1 MSIAAHSTLT
11 PSVGAAASAGKLD
24 GNRHAKAAEIV
35 ARNCIH
41 AGVVHSGQ
49 SKRCK
54 LKDIPLRTPI
64 QVKIGGDVRESPVLL
79 DLVLEGK
86 KGRYTCTPVHAPGC
100 ARGHARRPPCLLVYC
115 TVSGTLHRVWYIA
128 RVGVYPPRFVS
139 LPHLS
144 RSLPAPPQC
153 PLSRDGAL
161 LTFYADATRA
171 QYLLGVNPSRGP
183 CVGPV
188 GTVAFLIRRLA
199 DARIQHPEA
208 AIPALKEG
216 MLILTVRYCARARVQ
231 HAYEYC

>member
-1 MSIAAHSTLT
+1 MHTG
-11 PSVGAAASAGKLD
+11 P
-24 GNRHAKAAEIV
+24 
-35 ARNCIH
+35 
-41 AGVVHSGQ
+41 
-49 SKRCK
+49 
-54 LKDIPLRTPI
+54 RTWM
-64 QVKIGGDVRESPVLL
+64 
-79 DLVLEGK
+79 
-86 KGRYTCTPVHAPGC
+86 C
-100 ARGHARRPPCLLVYC
+100 ARARKTTTVSSGVLHRVWCFAPCLVHC

-171 QYLLGVNPSRGP
+171 QYLLGVNPPR
-183 CVGPV
+183 VGPV

-231 HAYEYC
+231 HAYC

>member
-115 TVSGTLHRVWYIA
+115 TVSGVLHRVWYIA
-128 RVGVYPPRFVS
+128 PCLVHCTCRCIPTS
-139 LPHLS
+139 LRLSASPVPLAARPTPVPSLS
-144 RSLPAPPQC
+144 RRRAADFLRGCDACSISAWRQSAPC
-153 PLSRDGAL
+153 RTSRHG
-161 LTFYADATRA
+161 
-171 QYLLGVNPSRGP
+171 
-183 CVGPV
+183 
-188 GTVAFLIRRLA
+188 
-199 DARIQHPEA
+199 
-208 AIPALKEG
+208 
-216 MLILTVRYCARARVQ
+216 RVPNKT
-231 HAYEYC
+231 AGGC